1 MSSSEIVL
9 SKNLSSESLRNKKVL
24 VTGAAGFIGSHLCEE
39 LVRQGARVKALV
51 RYNSAQFY
59 GHLESVEH
67 TIYDAIEIVS
77 GDVRDPY
84 FVGTAVSGC
93 EVVFHLAALIAI
105 PYSYHAPKS
114 YVDTNV
120 SGTLNILQSCL
131 THAVARVVH
140 TSTSEVYGT
149 AQYTPIDEKHP
160 LQGQSPYSATKIAA
174 DKLAESFYLSFRL
187 PVVTIR
193 PFNCFGPRQSARAF
207 IPAMVSQVFTEDI
220 IRCGSLTPLRDYTYV
235 KDTVA
240 GFIACGSVHG
250 IEGMT
255 VNVGSGTEI
264 SMGDLL
270 TRIMDRMGI
279 RKDIVQESQRI
290 RPVRSEVM
298 ELICDNSLAA
308 AILQWKPRST
318 LDEGLDAVI
327 EYMRNNLSAYK
338 TRDFVI

>member
-1 MSSSEIVL
+1 MSNSEITL
-9 SKNLSSESLRNKKVL
+9 SKIPSGESLCDKKVL
-24 VTGAAGFIGSHLCEE
+24 ITGAAGFIGSHLCEE

-59 GHLESVEH
+59 GHLESVEKEV
-67 TIYDAIEIVS
+67 YDAIEILS

-84 FVGTAVSGC
+84 FVGTAVTGC
-93 EVVFHLAALIAI
+93 DVVFHLAALIAI

-120 SGTLNILQSCL
+120 SGTLNVLQSCL
-131 THAVARVVH
+131 SHGVARVVH

-160 LQGQSPYSATKIAA
+160 LQGQSPYSATKIGA

-187 PVVTIR
+187 PVITIR
-193 PFNCFGPRQSARAF
+193 PFNCYGPRQSARAF
-207 IPAMVSQVFTEDI
+207 IPAMVSQALTEDTV
-220 IRCGSLTPLRDYTYV
+220 RCGSLSPMRDYTYV

-250 IEGMT
+250 VEGMT
-255 VNVGSGTEI
+255 INVGSGSEI

-270 TRIMDRMGI
+270 TRIMERMGV

-290 RPVRSEVM
+290 RPAGSEVM
-298 ELICDNSLAA
+298 ELICDNTLAA
-308 AILQWKPRST
+308 EILGWKPRYT

-327 EYMRNNLSAYK
+327 EYMKRNMSAYK
-338 TRDFVI
+338 TRDYVL